1 MSNDSTKCYFTGA
14 DCLTPPPIFR
24 VEGGV
29 YNSKLCGQYKF
40 CCEYKDCI
48 ELFDKQKTACY
59 LYYHKVVKAKCFLLV
74 PFALSSM
81 YTSPDA
87 LSQNDTRHNFFI
99 VLTEKDVENWYP
111 KTFAEKIDKI
121 LLKLH
126 DLSAFEGDFVET
138 KNASSLLFFTSP
150 APSSTISRG
159 SEIEV
164 QCNYIVDYLDKLDF
178 IDKDGTKLR
187 LTPKALE
194 RVYELQKT
202 QADNKNVFV
211 AMSFHESAKEIR
223 EAIKRGVSR
232 AGFLTTIMDE
242 VVHNHQ
248 IVPEMLRLIR
258 ESKLMIMD
266 ITDPNYGAYYE
277 AGYALGLGKEVI
289 ITCSEDVFR
298 RKEFFCSEMTDPNK
312 KNCVYVEKSLRPHF
326 DIAQKQILVWKN
338 YEDLTKKLSEWIKY
352 TTA

>member
-1 MSNDSTKCYFTGA
+1 MDNKIIKCYFTGT
-14 DCLTPPPIFR
+14 DCLPILPIFTI
-24 VEGGV
+24 EGHV

-40 CCEYKDCI
+40 CSEHKNCI
-48 ELFDKQKTACY
+48 EPFDKQKTACY
-59 LYYHKVVKAKCFLLV
+59 LYYHKVTNAKCYLLV

-81 YTSPDA
+81 YTSPDVVP
-87 LSQNDTRHNFFI
+87 QNDTRHSFFI

-121 LLKLH
+121 LLKLYN
-126 DLSAFEGDFVET
+126 LSAFEGDFVDT
-138 KNASSLLFFTSP
+138 KDASPLLFFTSS
-150 APSSTISRG
+150 APSSTISNGR
-159 SEIEV
+159 EIEA
-164 QCNYIVDYLDKLDF
+164 QCDYISDYLEKVGF
-178 IDKDGTKLR
+178 IDRDGTKLR

-194 RVYELQKT
+194 RVYELQRR

-223 EAIKRGVSR
+223 EAIKKGISE

-242 VVHNHQ
+242 IIHNHQ

-258 ESKLMIMD
+258 ESKFMIMD

-289 ITCSEDVFR
+289 ITCSEDVFT
-298 RKEFFCSEMTDPNK
+298 RKEFICNEIADPDK
-312 KNCVYVEKSLRPHF
+312 KQCAYVEKSLRPHF
-326 DIAQKQILVWKN
+326 DIVQKQILVWKN

-352 TTA
+352 IIE